1 MCTVTYVPHE
11 RGFWLHSNR
20 DERLNR
26 KAAEPPAIHV
36 VNNRQLLCPRDG
48 QSLGTWIAT
57 QDAGAAAVLLN
68 GAFQPHSPQT
78 AYRMSRGLVLLQL
91 MASVNPLRKLE
102 AFALNDIEPFTLIL
116 WQESQL
122 YEFRWDGQR
131 LHDRRMDPGGAHIW
145 SSVTL
150 YDEPKRLERERW
162 FGQFLQEESNTNG
175 EALMRFHLEGGE
187 GDPENALLMQRGDL
201 YGTVS
206 ITQLDWQRE
215 GSRMLYL
222 DTITQQKSAASLP
235 VRAASRF

>member
-1 MCTVTYVPHE
+1 MCTVSYVPHE

-20 DERLNR
+20 DERLSR
-26 KAAEPPAIHV
+26 KKAEPPGIHV

-48 QSLGTWIAT
+48 QSLGTWIVS
-57 QDAGAAAVLLN
+57 QEEGAAAVLLN
-68 GAFQPHSPQT
+68 GAFHTHTPQP

-91 MASVNPLRKLE
+91 MASANPLRKLE

-116 WQESQL
+116 WQEPQL

-131 LHDRRMDPGGAHIW
+131 LHDRQMDAGLAHIW

-150 YDEPKRLERERW
+150 YAEEKRLEREEW
-162 FGQFLQEESNTNG
+162 FRHFLKSETITG
-175 EALMRFHLEGGE
+175 ADALMRFHLEGGE

-206 ITQLDWQRE
+206 ITQLDWQRD

-222 DTITQQKSAASLP
+222 DTITQQKSAAALP
-235 VRAASRF
+235 VRAATRF

>member
-1 MCTVTYVPHE
+1 V
-11 RGFWLHSNR
+11 NQ
-20 DERLNR
+20 RL
-26 KAAEPPAIHV
+26 
-36 VNNRQLLCPRDG
+36 LLCPRDG

-68 GAFQPHSPQT
+68 GAFQPHTPQ
-78 AYRMSRGLVLLQL
+78 ASYRMSRGLVLLQL

-122 YEFRWDGQR
+122 YEFRWDGQG
-131 LHDRRMDPGGAHIW
+131 LHDRRMDIAGAHIW

-150 YDEPKRLERERW
+150 YDESKRLERERW
-162 FGQFLQEESNTNG
+162 FGQFLREVVNTDG
-175 EALMRFHLEGGE
+175 EALMRFHQEGGE

-222 DTITQQKSAASLP
+222 DTITQQKSAAALP